1 MTRLG
6 SLPAQ
11 RAQAQL
17 GPPFVDSSCCQICCG
32 GSTPVR
38 QFPAKPLSDS
48 PMVPISRDPLLRT
61 ILQWPPDGN
70 PRRDTLTPSAELQVY
85 PPRTVARGSGG
96 SRSAVANSNEF
107 ITRGEG
113 SSSLASQDTA
123 WRARL
128 CVPPEKAGAALVG
141 SGSRAHKTLQTSCVL
156 RAKVQIANRESCNC

>member
-11 RAQAQL
+11 RVRRPSLAPRL
-17 GPPFVDSSCCQICCG
+17 RRDSSCCQSLLWDWLYTGAAIPALG
-32 GSTPVR
+32 DGSTHR
-38 QFPAKPLSDS
+38 WS
-48 PMVPISRDPLLRT
+48 PFQGDPLLRT

-96 SRSAVANSNEF
+96 SRSAVAYSNEF

-141 SGSRAHKTLQTSCVL
+141 SGSRAHKSDKTLQKSCD
-156 RAKVQIANRESCNC
+156 RK